1 MVDYDAAGGE
11 RYYAINAKY
20 LLRDALKQD
29 GAEVFAHLVLHQKKR
44 KRSTGSQPTPEPLP
58 DGPGHK
64 RPRAAAADS
73 SPSALPAT
81 LETEVA
87 SRLGVLTEG
96 REGVGGSVMTG
107 ATALKKQ
114 KKIKARKRAALAVR
128 QAAEEC
134 VAEPDNQAA
143 ASHGAQP
150 AEQPRSQ
157 KKAARGRSADSNR
170 REQKKGKGRVEVKK
184 ADVAASGKRKG
195 RRSQAEGV
203 AAAGQLPQAAEEA
216 AAAALT
222 ALADGA
228 AQAGAAGASEPEQ
241 VLSAGQSM
249 KWRRRE
255 RKHGSGDDAAQE
267 HPADDTPGS
276 AAAGADDGLPAPS
289 HAPAM
294 NGTEPAGGAE
304 TDSRRKRQKHGGSSE
319 PAEAHA
325 KTAHGVEAM
334 QEVSEKPDTNGAAAD
349 DGVVGAARL
358 ASPAGEESS
367 DEDSIAKALSAVK
380 KFGAESTSEDEGD
393 SPTAAAEKAPAA
405 PDVARKAPTHEPSSS
420 SEASSSESESDSEDE
435 AESNGG
441 IGSQLQL
448 AQQPPSSNS
457 ADAAAEGETAATVA
471 EQPHSSGKESSEE
484 GSSSEEESSDNEGAA
499 QPTEG
504 GIAPGLVAYGQAAAG
519 ANGPAESEGP
529 EKEAGGKGQEAG
541 GKSSEESSSEEE
553 SEGESGEESEEDE
566 GDDEMES
573 NDASPETA
581 GVKGSA
587 TMADGESEFDRLKN
601 EATQKVL
608 DTLADM
614 PDAISMLL
622 AAKSAR
628 KKARESKGGNEAG
641 TQEAPTTP
649 VPSDA
654 RLASMAEALQR
665 QKDSQ
670 QQADKAGAS
679 SASGPK
685 GHPELLPLAEYKT
698 ESDLRKALRAA
709 LIPMVNS
716 QQGTSH
722 KSATQVLAQGTQPT
736 WWPLDKWGK
745 KILDRRWKALEAV
758 YHALQEQRRL
768 LAGTSTA

>member
-1 MVDYDAAGGE
+1 M
-11 RYYAINAKY
+11 
-20 LLRDALKQD
+20 
-29 GAEVFAHLVLHQKKR
+29 QKKR
-44 KRSTGSQPTPEPLP
+44 KQSTGSQPTPEPLP
-58 DGPGHK
+58 DAFGHT

-81 LETEVA
+81 LETDVA
-87 SRLGVLTEG
+87 SRLGVFTEG
-96 REGVGGSVMTG
+96 REGDGGTVITG

-114 KKIKARKRAALAVR
+114 KKIKARKHAALAAR

-134 VAEPDNQAA
+134 VVEPDNQAA
-143 ASHGAQP
+143 APQGAQP

-157 KKAARGRSADSNR
+157 KGAARGRSADSD
-170 REQKKGKGRVEVKK
+170 REQKKGEGPVEVKK

-195 RRSQAEGV
+195 RRSQAEGA

-216 AAAALT
+216 AATALT

-249 KWRRRE
+249 KWRK
-255 RKHGSGDDAAQE
+255 RKRNRGSSDDAAQE

-276 AAAGADDGLPAPS
+276 AAAGADDNLPAPS

-319 PAEAHA
+319 LAEAHA
-325 KTAHGVEAM
+325 NTAHGEEAM
-334 QEVSEKPDTNGAAAD
+334 QEVSKKPDANGAAAD

-367 DEDSIAKALSAVK
+367 DEDSIAKALAAVK

-393 SPTAAAEKAPAA
+393 SPTAAAGKAPAA

-448 AQQPPSSNS
+448 AQQPPSSTP
-457 ADAAAEGETAATVA
+457 ADAAAEEETAAKVA
-471 EQPHSSGKESSEE
+471 EQPHGSGKESSEE

-499 QPTEG
+499 QPTGG
-504 GIAPGLVAYGQAAAG
+504 GIAPDLVAYGQAAAG

-529 EKEAGGKGQEAG
+529 EKEAGEKGQEAG

-587 TMADGESEFDRLKN
+587 TML
-601 EATQKVL
+601 
-608 DTLADM
+608 
-614 PDAISMLL
+614 
-622 AAKSAR
+622 
-628 KKARESKGGNEAG
+628 
-641 TQEAPTTP
+641 
-649 VPSDA
+649 VPSAHRPPLFVIHLQVDSFRSRSGGIERKTSE
-654 RLASMAEALQR
+654 RLTMQR
-665 QKDSQ
+665 L
-670 QQADKAGAS
+670 
-679 SASGPK
+679 GPAHV
-685 GHPELLPLAEYKT
+685 G
-698 ESDLRKALRAA
+698 
-709 LIPMVNS
+709 
-716 QQGTSH
+716 
-722 KSATQVLAQGTQPT
+722 VL
-736 WWPLDKWGK
+736 K
-745 KILDRRWKALEAV
+745 
-758 YHALQEQRRL
+758 
-768 LAGTSTA
+768 